1 MDFIVRKADKVG
13 ETMRPALSL
22 TAAVKCFDPSKDWL
36 ACFSVFTIV
45 DFLSITPS
53 LSATGATFMR
63 VR

>member
-36 ACFSVFTIV
+36 ACFSLFT
-45 DFLSITPS
+45 
-53 LSATGATFMR
+53 
-63 VR
+63 